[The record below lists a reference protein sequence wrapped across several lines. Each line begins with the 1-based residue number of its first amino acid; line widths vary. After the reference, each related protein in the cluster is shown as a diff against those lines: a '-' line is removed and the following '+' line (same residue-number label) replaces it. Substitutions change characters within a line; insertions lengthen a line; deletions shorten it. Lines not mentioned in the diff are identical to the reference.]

1 MNNEQKPQEQHT
13 REVFADLGSSI
24 QQLRHHHGLTVEQA
38 AEQAELTPTR
48 LEAIERGRLT
58 TNLNT
63 LTDHVERL
71 GGRLAIIPEEHPDD
85 PHCQFIEFEE

>member
-1 MNNEQKPQEQHT
+1 MDEQRKQRFYAVINDIGT
-13 REVFADLGSSI
+13 SLKDLREY
-24 QQLRHHHGLTVEQA
+24 RGLTIEQA

-63 LTDHVERL
+63 LTDQVERL
-71 GGRLAIIPEEHPDD
+71 GGRLAIVPEESPDD

>member
-1 MNNEQKPQEQHT
+1 MDEQRKQRFYAVINDIGT
-13 REVFADLGSSI
+13 SLRDLREY
-24 QQLRHHHGLTVEQA
+24 RGLTVEQA

-63 LTDHVERL
+63 LTDQVERL
-71 GGRLAIIPEEHPDD
+71 GGRLAIVPEETPDD
-85 PHCQFIEFEE
+85 PHCQFIEFE

>member
-1 MNNEQKPQEQHT
+1 MDEQRKQRFYAVINDIGT
-13 REVFADLGSSI
+13 SLKDLREY
-24 QQLRHHHGLTVEQA
+24 RGLTIEQA

-71 GGRLAIIPEEHPDD
+71 GGRLAIVPEETPDD
-85 PHCQFIEFEE
+85 PHCQFIEFDE

>member
-1 MNNEQKPQEQHT
+1 MDEQRKQRFYAVINDIGT
-13 REVFADLGSSI
+13 SLKDLREY
-24 QQLRHHHGLTVEQA
+24 RGLTIEQA

-71 GGRLAIIPEEHPDD
+71 GGRLAIVPEESPDD
-85 PHCQFIEFEE
+85 PHCQFIEFDE

>member
-1 MNNEQKPQEQHT
+1 MDEQRKQRFYAVINDIGT
-13 REVFADLGSSI
+13 SLKDLREY
-24 QQLRHHHGLTVEQA
+24 RGLTVEQA

-71 GGRLAIIPEEHPDD
+71 GGRMAIVPEEHPDD
-85 PHCQFIEFEE
+85 PHCQFIEFED

>member
-1 MNNEQKPQEQHT
+1 MDEQRKQRFYAVINDIGASLKDL
-13 REVFADLGSSI
+13 REY
-24 QQLRHHHGLTVEQA
+24 RGLTVEQA

-63 LTDHVERL
+63 LTDQVERL
-71 GGRLAIIPEEHPDD
+71 GGRLAIVPEESPDD
-85 PHCQFIEFEE
+85 PHCQFIEFDE

>member
-1 MNNEQKPQEQHT
+1 MDEQRKQRFYAVINDIGT
-13 REVFADLGSSI
+13 SLKDL
-24 QQLRHHHGLTVEQA
+24 RKYRGLTIEQA

-71 GGRLAIIPEEHPDD
+71 GGRLAIVPEESPDD

>member
-1 MNNEQKPQEQHT
+1 MDKQRKQRFYAVINDIGNSLKDL
-13 REVFADLGSSI
+13 REY
-24 QQLRHHHGLTVEQA
+24 RGLTVEQA

-71 GGRLAIIPEEHPDD
+71 GGRLAIVPEEAPDD
-85 PHCQFIEFEE
+85 PHCQFIEFED

>member
-1 MNNEQKPQEQHT
+1 MDEQRKQRFYAVINDIGNSLKDL
-13 REVFADLGSSI
+13 REY
-24 QQLRHHHGLTVEQA
+24 RGLTVEQA

-63 LTDHVERL
+63 LTDLVERL

-85 PHCQFIEFEE
+85 PHCQFIEFED

>member
-1 MNNEQKPQEQHT
+1 MDEQRKQRFYAVINDIGT
-13 REVFADLGSSI
+13 SLKDL
-24 QQLRHHHGLTVEQA
+24 RKYRGLTIEQA

-63 LTDHVERL
+63 LTDQVERL
-71 GGRLAIIPEEHPDD
+71 GGRLAIVPEETPDD
-85 PHCQFIEFEE
+85 PHCQFIEFE

>member
-1 MNNEQKPQEQHT
+1 MDEQRKQRFYAVINDIGT
-13 REVFADLGSSI
+13 SLKDLREY
-24 QQLRHHHGLTVEQA
+24 RGLTIEQA

-71 GGRLAIIPEEHPDD
+71 GGRLAIVPEETPDD
-85 PHCQFIEFEE
+85 PHCQFIEFE

>member
-1 MNNEQKPQEQHT
+1 MDEQRKKRFYAVINDIGT
-13 REVFADLGSSI
+13 ALKDLREY
-24 QQLRHHHGLTVEQA
+24 RGLTVEQA

-48 LEAIERGRLT
+48 LYAIERGRLT

-71 GGRLAIIPEEHPDD
+71 GGRLAIVPEEHPDD
-85 PHCQFIEFEE
+85 PHCQFIEFED

>member
-1 MNNEQKPQEQHT
+1 MDEQRKQRFYAVINDIGT
-13 REVFADLGSSI
+13 SLKDLREY
-24 QQLRHHHGLTVEQA
+24 RGLTIEQA

-71 GGRLAIIPEEHPDD
+71 GGRLAIVPEETPDD

>member
-1 MNNEQKPQEQHT
+1 MDEQRKQRFYAVINDIGT
-13 REVFADLGSSI
+13 SLKDLREY
-24 QQLRHHHGLTVEQA
+24 RGLTIEQA

-63 LTDHVERL
+63 LTDQVERL
-71 GGRLAIIPEEHPDD
+71 GGRLAIVPEETPDD
-85 PHCQFIEFEE
+85 PHCQFIEFDE

>member
-1 MNNEQKPQEQHT
+1 MDEQRKQRFYAVINDIGT
-13 REVFADLGSSI
+13 SLKDLREY
-24 QQLRHHHGLTVEQA
+24 RGLTIEQA

-63 LTDHVERL
+63 LTDQVERL
-71 GGRLAIIPEEHPDD
+71 GGRLAIVPEEHPDD
-85 PHCQFIEFEE
+85 PHCQFIEFE

>member
-1 MNNEQKPQEQHT
+1 MDEQRKQRFYAVINDIGT
-13 REVFADLGSSI
+13 SLKDLREY
-24 QQLRHHHGLTVEQA
+24 RGLTIEQA

-63 LTDHVERL
+63 LTDQVERL
-71 GGRLAIIPEEHPDD
+71 GGRLAIVPEETPDD
-85 PHCQFIEFEE
+85 PHCQFIEFE